1 MQSQVRPCLPVH
13 PRLRGELGSTRDKM
27 TGSIGSSPLTRGT
40 RVQTR
45 RSRQRYRFIPA
56 YAGNSLAGDYLS
68 WWRSVHPRLRGELSR
83 STTPPT
89 VLLGPSPLTRGT
101 QRREKPAICFDR
113 FIPAYAGNSN
123 DHFRP
128 LRNFEVH
135 PRLRGELPAPI
146 RQTSKHLGS
155 SPLTRGTLTTRMRP
169 ER

>member
-1 MQSQVRPCLPVH
+1 MFA
-13 PRLRGELGSTRDKM
+13 
-27 TGSIGSSPLTRGT
+27 GSSPLTRGT
-40 RVQTR
+40 RIDSGQNDR
-45 RSRQRYRFIPA
+45 FNRFIPA
-56 YAGNSLAGDYLS
+56 YAGNSCSNAPVS
-68 WWRSVHPRLRGELSR
+68 ATIPVHPRLRGELSR

>member
-1 MQSQVRPCLPVH
+1 MFAGSSPLTRGTRIDSGQNDRFNRFIPAYAGNSCSNAPVSATIPVH
-13 PRLRGELGSTRDKM
+13 PRLRGELTSRGLPFM
-27 TGSIGSSPLTRGT
+27 VVIGSSPLTRGT
-40 RVQTR
+40 RE
-45 RSRQRYRFIPA
+45 
-56 YAGNSLAGDYLS
+56 NS
-68 WWRSVHPRLRGELSR
+68 
-83 STTPPT
+83 
-89 VLLGPSPLTRGT
+89 SPHEFHG
-101 QRREKPAICFDR
+101 R

>member
-1 MQSQVRPCLPVH
+1 MFA
-13 PRLRGELGSTRDKM
+13 
-27 TGSIGSSPLTRGT
+27 GSSPLTRGT
-40 RVQTR
+40 RIDSGQNDR
-45 RSRQRYRFIPA
+45 FNRFIPA
-56 YAGNSLAGDYLS
+56 YAGNSRVRRRLLQCC
-68 WWRSVHPRLRGELSR
+68 SVHPRLRGELAVVTAQRIVKSG
-83 STTPPT
+83 S
-89 VLLGPSPLTRGT
+89 SPLTRGT
-101 QRREKPAICFDR
+101 QFFRRSVCVIDR